1 MRILLGF
8 VLLLTLASPARA
20 ADPAIDE
27 AKAHVRAA
35 TAAYNLG
42 HYNEA
47 ASEYE
52 AAYRQTLDSKLLF
65 NIGQCYR
72 LGGDRDKAIIA
83 YRSFLRSGPR
93 GEQRSL
99 AESKLRDLEQQ
110 EASATPARAVPPAA
124 VPVTTAA
131 PAATVPALAPT
142 PSQTTAGTSPL
153 PFQPVG
159 VAVAEPSPPEP
170 GREPSPFYTRWP
182 FWTAVGVAVAGGVA
196 LAIILSQGGSSNL
209 DMGSPS
215 LGSQEY

>member
-1 MRILLGF
+1 MRISLAF
-8 VLLLTLASPARA
+8 VLLLAMACPARA

-47 ASEYE
+47 AGEYE
-52 AAYRQTLDSKLLF
+52 AAYRQTLDPNLLF
-65 NIGQCYR
+65 NIGQSYR
-72 LGGDRDKAIIA
+72 LAGDRDKAIIA

-93 GEQRSL
+93 GEQRGL

-110 EASATPARAVPPAA
+110 DVTLTPARAIPPAA
-124 VPVTTAA
+124 APATTAS
-131 PAATVPALAPT
+131 PAVAVPALAPT
-142 PSQTTAGTSPL
+142 PSQNAAGTSLL
-153 PFQPVG
+153 PPQPAG
-159 VAVAEPSPPEP
+159 VAVVEPSPPEP

-182 FWTAVGVAVAGGVA
+182 FWTAVGVAVAGGVV
-196 LAIILSQGGSSNL
+196 LAVILSQRGSSNL